1 MPIIPRSDLIW
12 INTMNSITWHLQY
25 FHACCFHLPSHCARY
40 LPGYFVYNGG
50 TTCVVP
56 AFHTSTAT
64 TVPNMK
70 HECNTLKFVL
80 LKLGLKCFIYEF
92 LCTWNIGKRIFFIIL
107 KFIIR
112 SSNMVVHTCWCIWFI
127 WLSGLN
133 QDSKW
138 FELLLE
144 INLKMALK

>member
-1 MPIIPRSDLIW
+1 MHNDPW
-12 INTMNSITWHLQY
+12 INANNTSFRFDFDQY
-25 FHACCFHLPSHCARY
+25 HVQHHMAFIVFHACCFHLPSHCARY

-64 TVPNMK
+64 TVPNKK

-112 SSNMVVHTCWCIWFI
+112 SSNLDVHTCRCIWFI
-127 WLSGLN
+127 WLSGF
-133 QDSKW
+133 D
-138 FELLLE
+138 
-144 INLKMALK
+144 